1 MRKGEKVRISHQLV
15 IAIQWA
21 SRGARL
27 RALTNQGSPRPV
39 RYACALFGVRC
50 SVFARRLGTNSIIL
64 EAGTDAD
71 RRLKQAFEAA
81 VLARAPKTHRAAF

>member
-39 RYACALFGVRC
+39 RYAFALFGVRY
-50 SVFARRLGTNSIIL
+50 SRGAWAPIPIIL

-81 VLARAPKTHRAAF
+81 VLARAPKTDRAAF